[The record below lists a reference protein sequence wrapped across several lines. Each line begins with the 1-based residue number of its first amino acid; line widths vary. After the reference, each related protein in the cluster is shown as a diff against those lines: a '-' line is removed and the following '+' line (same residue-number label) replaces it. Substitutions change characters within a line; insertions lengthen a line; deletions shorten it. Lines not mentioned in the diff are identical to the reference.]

1 MSQSETT
8 PFHPRSPYGVA
19 KLYGYWVTV
28 NYRESYGMYC
38 CNGNLLNHENPRR
51 GETFVTRKISRG
63 LARIDAEHDFTRGF
77 VVTPANI
84 HDSQMLPMLLDPENQ
99 DDYVWADSAYSGER
113 FKDLL
118 SLAGFENRIH
128 EKGSRNHP
136 LSAAATERNSIR
148 S

>member
-28 NYRESYGMYC
+28 NYRES
-38 CNGNLLNHENPRR
+38 PRR

-99 DDYVWADSAYSGER
+99 DVMYGQI
-113 FKDLL
+113 LHI
-118 SLAGFENRIH
+118 LA
-128 EKGSRNHP
+128 SV
-136 LSAAATERNSIR
+136 
-148 S
+148 